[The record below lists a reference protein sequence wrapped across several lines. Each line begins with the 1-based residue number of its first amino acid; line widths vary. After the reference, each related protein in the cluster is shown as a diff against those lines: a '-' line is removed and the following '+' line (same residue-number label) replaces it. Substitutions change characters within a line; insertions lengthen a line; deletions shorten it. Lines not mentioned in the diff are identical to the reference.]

1 MSIPDH
7 QRIVITG
14 MSVNTPLGDTLEGLE
29 EALFAGRS
37 AITRWRGV
45 DTSRIYTKIGGDLTD
60 YDFAKKVASLR
71 ARGDEAAANRFLTL
85 TKRLRWNV
93 KVTGLLALDAV
104 ADAGFETPPAP
115 ERFAAIVAGH
125 NLSAGYTFSFF
136 AQFMEEPDF
145 IDPFIGLYG
154 LDTVHPGI
162 VSELLGLRG
171 PIYTVGAACASG
183 NVALRSAID
192 EIRHHEID
200 AALVLGAVMDFSPA
214 ELHSMALM
222 GAVSFQ
228 SFNDEPERAS
238 RPFDV
243 RREGFVPAQGG
254 AALVIESLAHARRR
268 GARIYAEVLCVTASS
283 DGNHQSQPSEDGQA
297 ALMLR
302 ALREAGISPEQIDY
316 VNTHATSTPVG
327 DLTEIRA
334 IKRVFGAHAYALKLN
349 ATKSILGHTCWAA
362 PTVETVASVLQMRA
376 GRLHPSI
383 NIDQIDP
390 EVDLDVCAGRVVDH
404 PVRHILKNSFGF
416 GGINSVSILKAFD
429 E

>member
-1 MSIPDH
+1 MSLADR

-14 MSVNTPLGDTLEGLE
+14 MAVNTPVADTLDGFAA
-29 EALFAGRS
+29 ALFAGRS
-37 AITRWRGV
+37 AITRWKGV
-45 DTSRIYTKIGGDLTD
+45 DTSRIYTKIGGDLTG
-60 YDFAKKVASLR
+60 YDVAGKLESL
-71 ARGDEAAANRFLTL
+71 AGRGDTAMARRFRAV

-93 KVTGLLALDAV
+93 KISGLLALDAA
-104 ADAGFETPPAP
+104 ADAGIDTAAIGS
-115 ERFAAIVAGH
+115 RFAAIVAGH

-136 AQFMEEPDF
+136 DQFKEEPDF

-162 VSELLGLRG
+162 VSELLGIRG

-183 NVALRSAID
+183 NHALRSAID
-192 EIRHHEID
+192 EIRHHGVE

-254 AALVIESLAHARRR
+254 AALVVESLAHARAR
-268 GARIYAEVLCVTASS
+268 GARIYAEVLCVAASC
-283 DGNHQSQPSEDGQA
+283 DGNHETQPSEDGQA
-297 ALMLR
+297 ALMEA
-302 ALREAGISPEQIDY
+302 ALSEASVAPEQIDY
-316 VNTHATSTPVG
+316 ISAHATSTPVG
-327 DLTEIRA
+327 DLAEIRA
-334 IKRVFGAHAYALKLN
+334 IKRVFGAHAKTLKVN
-349 ATKSILGHTCWAA
+349 ATKSMLGHTCWAA
-362 PTVETVASVLQMRA
+362 PTVETVAAVLQMRA

-383 NIDQIDP
+383 NIDELDP
-390 EVDLDVCAGRVVDH
+390 EVDLDVCAGRAVDCRA
-404 PVRHILKNSFGF
+404 RHVLKNAFGF

>member
-1 MSIPDH
+1 MSTPDR

-14 MSVNTPLGDTLEGLE
+14 MSVNTPLGDTLEGFA

-45 DTSRIYTKIGGDLTD
+45 DTSRIYTKVGGDLTG
-60 YDFAKKVASLR
+60 YDFAAKANSLAARADEALARRLR
-71 ARGDEAAANRFLTL
+71 AL
-85 TKRLRWNV
+85 TKRVPWNV
-93 KVTGLLALDAV
+93 KLSNLLAVDAF
-104 ADAGFETPPAP
+104 ADAGLHTLSPRD
-115 ERFAAIVAGH
+115 RFAAIVAGH
-125 NLSAGYTFSFF
+125 NLTAGYFFSAY
-136 AQFMEEPDF
+136 AQFNDEPDF
-145 IDPFIGLYG
+145 IDPLFGLYG
-154 LDTVHPGI
+154 LDTMHAGVI
-162 VSELLGLRG
+162 SELLDLRG

-200 AALVLGAVMDFSPA
+200 AALVLGAVMDFSPV

-228 SFNDEPERAS
+228 NFNDEPERAS
-238 RPFDV
+238 RPFDL

-254 AALVIESLAHARRR
+254 AALVVESLEHARAR

-283 DGNHQSQPSEDGQA
+283 DGNHQTLPSADGQA
-297 ALMLR
+297 ALMNR
-302 ALREAGISPEQIDY
+302 ALREAHVAPEQIDY
-316 VNTHATSTPVG
+316 INAHATSTRVG

-334 IKRVFGAHAYALKLN
+334 IKRVFGAHADVLKLN
-349 ATKSILGHTCWAA
+349 ASKSMLGHTCWAA
-362 PTVETVASVLQMRA
+362 PTVETVAAILQMRA

-383 NIDQIDP
+383 NIDELDP
-390 EVDLDVCAGRVVDH
+390 EVDLDVCAGRVVECRA
-404 PVRHILKNSFGF
+404 RHVLKNSFGF

>member
-1 MSIPDH
+1 MPIPDQ

-14 MSVNTPLGDTLEGLE
+14 MSVNTPLGDTLDGLE

-60 YDFAKKVASLR
+60 YDFAKKIASLK
-71 ARGDEAAANRFLTL
+71 ARGDEAAANRFRALP
-85 TKRLRWNV
+85 KRLRWNV
-93 KVTGLLALDAV
+93 RLTALLALDAY
-104 ADAGFETPPAP
+104 ADAAFETPPAA

-125 NLSAGYTFSFF
+125 NLNAGYTFSCFEKF
-136 AQFMEEPDF
+136 TEDPDF
-145 IDPFIGLYG
+145 IDPFIGLSV
-154 LDTVHPGI
+154 LDTTHAGI
-162 VSELLGLRG
+162 ASEILGIRG
-171 PIYTVGAACASG
+171 PIHTVGAACASG

-192 EIRHHEID
+192 EIRHHDVD
-200 AALVLGAVMDFSPA
+200 AVLVLGAVIEFSPI

-222 GAVSFQ
+222 GAVSFK

-243 RREGFVPAQGG
+243 RREGFVAAQGG
-254 AALVIESLAHARRR
+254 AALMLESLAHARAR

-283 DGNHQSQPSEDGQA
+283 DGNHQTQPSEDGQA
-297 ALMLR
+297 ALMVR
-302 ALREAGISPEQIDY
+302 ALREAGIAPEQIDY
-316 VNTHATSTPVG
+316 INTHATSTPIG

-334 IKRVFGAHAYALKLN
+334 IKRAFGAHAYALKLN
-349 ATKSILGHTCWAA
+349 ATKSMLGHTCWAS

-383 NIDQIDP
+383 NIDQIEP

-404 PVRHILKNSFGF
+404 PVRHVLKNSFGF
-416 GGINSVSILKAFD
+416 GGINSVSILKVFD